1 MPLALSHGT
10 SLAQSRSWGRSNP
23 NPRGEQPRG
32 DIMRNWLA
40 VVSLLIAPVVLL
52 AQKVT
57 TDSDPKAPFAS
68 YRTYAWTAGT
78 PASNP
83 LAEARIHAAVDQQ
96 LALKGLTKADSPDL
110 VVATAVARQEQR
122 ELVANG
128 FGGGF
133 MFGGGLATATV
144 QTYVNGT
151 LVVDLYDA
159 HSKQLVWRGTG
170 ADTLSDKSQK
180 NTDKANKALAKMFER
195 YPPGQ
200 N

>member
-1 MPLALSHGT
+1 
-10 SLAQSRSWGRSNP
+10 
-23 NPRGEQPRG
+23 
-32 DIMRNWLA
+32 MRNWLA
-40 VVSLLIAPVVLL
+40 VVSLLIAPAVGL

-83 LAEARIHAAVDQQ
+83 LAEARIHAAVEQQ
-96 LALKGLTKADSPDL
+96 LALKGLTKSDNSDL
-110 VVATAVARQEQR
+110 VVATIVATQDQH

-133 MFGGGLATATV
+133 RFGGGLATATV
-144 QTYVNGT
+144 QTYVKGT

-159 HSKQLVWRGTG
+159 HTKQLVWRGTG
-170 ADTLSDKSQK
+170 ADTLSDKPEK
-180 NTDKANKALAKMFER
+180 NTQKADKALAKMFER
-195 YPPGQ
+195 YPPTQ
-200 N
+200 D